1 MFKKYITK
9 ISNTIGTVN
18 YLQQKTKENRHR
30 SHRTHRNHQLLYD
43 DGYDVDIDYDPST
56 HMEID
61 LTASGSRKN
70 SVFID
75 EYAPNEQII
84 LSEAIAHLRTLLLFY
99 PLVQLFIFAF
109 KFIKIIFF
117 KNYFNSSLQRQFSRE
132 IFEQFDNEP
141 NEPCS
146 CDHGVSTGRCSRDS
160 IVEYYSNTKS

>member
-1 MFKKYITK
+1 MFKKYIAK

-18 YLQQKTKENRHR
+18 YLQQKTKENRHGN
-30 SHRTHRNHQLLYD
+30 HRTHRNHQLLFD

-75 EYAPNEQII
+75 AFPPNEQII

-99 PLVQLFIFAF
+99 PLVFYFTHIYIFI
-109 KFIKIIFF
+109 
-117 KNYFNSSLQRQFSRE
+117 L
-132 IFEQFDNEP
+132 
-141 NEPCS
+141 
-146 CDHGVSTGRCSRDS
+146 
-160 IVEYYSNTKS
+160 